1 MERSVDGARN
11 ESAAIVRTDSRTVE
25 DDRVSVVRG

>member
-11 ESAAIVRTDSRTVE
+11 ESEAIVRTGIGTVE